1 MNRLRSKTLMIG
13 AIVVSIVLGACSSSS
28 SEENSL
34 EKEMNQVSESKVKV
48 SKDEIDQLIQSFP
61 SPIETSMIIQNAGN
75 KFNSELLLPTKKLD
89 RFVSSY
95 DKAMAMGAYGG
106 DMGYINIY
114 EKSFVAA
121 EFLAAIRLLS
131 VDLEIDRFF
140 DFEDMI
146 RMAKSSSNIDSLQQM
161 STESF
166 NSMEKYLRE
175 KGRNELSVLIVFGTW
190 LEGSYII
197 SYIAKGNMTEE
208 MRNRVAEQKESV
220 KKIHEILVANSEDAY
235 FANLAKE
242 IKPLNDLYEQVTI
255 ETIMREPEMK
265 EIDGQLVFIDNSETK
280 IVTPEG
286 IVKDIVKESISLRNK
301 LLK

>member
-1 MNRLRSKTLMIG
+1 MNRLKSKTLMIG

>member
-1 MNRLRSKTLMIG
+1 MNKLGFRMFIIG
-13 AIVVSIVLGACSSSS
+13 AFCASLIFNSCSSSE
-28 SEENSL
+28 EENSL
-34 EKEMNQVSESKVKV
+34 EQEMAKSQKSNVKV
-48 SKDEIDQLIQSFP
+48 SKEEIDQLIQSFP
-61 SPIETSMIIQNAGN
+61 SPIETSMIIQQAGN
-75 KFNSELLLPTKKLD
+75 KFNSELLLSTKKLD

-95 DKAMAMGAYGG
+95 DKALAMGAFGG

-146 RMAKSSSNIDSLQQM
+146 RMAKSSSNIDSLQQL

-190 LEGSYII
+190 LEGAYIVSYITEQ
-197 SYIAKGNMTEE
+197 NNTEE
-208 MRNRVAEQKESV
+208 MENRVAEQKESV
-220 KKIHEILVANSEDAY
+220 KKIIEILEANAADEY
-235 FANLAKE
+235 FGKLAKE
-242 IKPLNDLYEQVTI
+242 IKPLSKMYEEIKI
-255 ETIMREPEMK
+255 ETIIREPEMK
-265 EIDGQLVFIDNSETK
+265 EIDGQLVFIDKSETN
-280 IVTPEG
+280 IYSPEG
-286 IVKDIVKESISLRNK
+286 IIEKIILETKNLRNK

>member
-1 MNRLRSKTLMIG
+1 MSKLTSKALMVG
-13 AIVVSIVLGACSSSS
+13 ALIASVILGSCSASND
-28 SEENSL
+28 NSL
-34 EKEMNQVSESKVKV
+34 ENEMNQVKKSKVKV
-48 SKDEIDQLIQSFP
+48 SKEEIDQLIQSFP

-75 KFNSELLLPTKKLD
+75 KFNSELLLPTKKID

-208 MRNRVAEQKESV
+208 MQNRVAEQKGSV
-220 KKIHEILVANSEDAY
+220 EKIYEILEANSEDKY
-235 FANLAKE
+235 FANLARQ
-242 IKPLNDLYEQVTI
+242 IKPLNELYEKVTI

-265 EIDGQLVFIDNSETK
+265 EVDGQLVFIDNSETK

-286 IVKDIVKESISLRNK
+286 IVDKIVEESINLRNK

>member
-1 MNRLRSKTLMIG
+1 MIILMSKTVMVGMIL
-13 AIVVSIVLGACSSSS
+13 ISFVLCGCSSSDG
-28 SEENSL
+28 NSL
-34 EKEMNQVSESKVKV
+34 EEEMNKVSKSKVKV
-48 SKDEIDQLIQSFP
+48 SKEEIDQLIQSFS

-75 KFNSELLLPTKKLD
+75 KFNSELLLPTKKID
-89 RFVSSY
+89 RFVSNY

-114 EKSFVAA
+114 GKSFIAA

-131 VDLEIDRFF
+131 IDLEIDRFF

-146 RMAKSSSNIDSLQQM
+146 RMAKSASNIDSLQQI

-197 SYIAKGNMTEE
+197 SYIANSNLSEE
-208 MRNRVAEQKESV
+208 MSNRVTEQKESV
-220 KKIHEILVANSEDAY
+220 KKIYEILVANSEDNY
-235 FANLAKE
+235 FSNLAKQ
-242 IKPLNDLYEQVTI
+242 IKPLKELYMQVKI

-265 EIDGQLVFIDNSETK
+265 EVDGQLVFIDKSETK
-280 IVTPEG
+280 IITPDG
-286 IVKDIVKESISLRNK
+286 ILQKIIDETIRLRNN

>member
-1 MNRLRSKTLMIG
+1 MSKTVMVGMIL
-13 AIVVSIVLGACSSSS
+13 ISFVLCGCSSSDG
-28 SEENSL
+28 NSL
-34 EKEMNQVSESKVKV
+34 EEEMNKVSKSKVKV
-48 SKDEIDQLIQSFP
+48 SKEEIDQLIQSFS

-75 KFNSELLLPTKKLD
+75 KFNSELLLPTKKID
-89 RFVSSY
+89 RFVSNY

-114 EKSFVAA
+114 GKSFIAA

-131 VDLEIDRFF
+131 IDLEIDRFF

-146 RMAKSSSNIDSLQQM
+146 RMAKSASNIDSLQQI

-197 SYIAKGNMTEE
+197 SYIANSNLSEE
-208 MRNRVAEQKESV
+208 MSNRVTEQKESV
-220 KKIHEILVANSEDAY
+220 KKIYEILVANSEDNY
-235 FANLAKE
+235 FSNLAKQ
-242 IKPLNDLYEQVTI
+242 IKPLKELYMQVKI

-265 EIDGQLVFIDNSETK
+265 EVDGQLVFIDKSETK
-280 IVTPEG
+280 IITPDG
-286 IVKDIVKESISLRNK
+286 ILQKIIDETIRLRNN

>member
-1 MNRLRSKTLMIG
+1 MNRLTSKTLMIG
-13 AIVVSIVLGACSSSS
+13 AIIATVILGSCSATND
-28 SEENSL
+28 NSL
-34 EKEMNQVSESKVKV
+34 ENEMNQVKKSKVKV
-48 SKDEIDQLIQSFP
+48 SKEEIDQLIQSFP

-75 KFNSELLLPTKKLD
+75 KFNSELLLPTKKID

-197 SYIAKGNMTEE
+197 SYIAKGNMTDE
-208 MRNRVAEQKESV
+208 MQNRVAEQKGSV
-220 KKIHEILVANSEDAY
+220 KKIYEILEANSEDKY
-235 FANLAKE
+235 FANLARQ

-265 EIDGQLVFIDNSETK
+265 EVDGQLVFIDNSETK

-286 IVKDIVKESISLRNK
+286 IVQKIIEESINLRNK

>member
-1 MNRLRSKTLMIG
+1 MNRLRSKILMIG
-13 AIVVSIVLGACSSSS
+13 AIVVSVILGACSS

-34 EKEMNQVSESKVKV
+34 EKEMNQVSTSKVKV
-48 SKDEIDQLIQSFP
+48 SKEEIDQLIQSFP
-61 SPIETSMIIQNAGN
+61 SPIETSMIMQNAGN

-114 EKSFVAA
+114 GKSFVAA

-146 RMAKSSSNIDSLQQM
+146 RMAKSSSNIDSLQRM

-197 SYIAKGNMTEE
+197 SDIAKGNMTPE
-208 MRNRVAEQKESV
+208 MINRVAEQKGSV
-220 KKIHEILVANSEDAY
+220 AKITEILVANSEDKY
-235 FANLAKE
+235 FANLARQV
-242 IKPLNDLYEQVTI
+242 KPLNDLYGKVTI

-286 IVKDIVKESISLRNK
+286 IVDEIVEETIKLRSN

>member
-1 MNRLRSKTLMIG
+1 MNKLRFRAFIIG
-13 AIVVSIVLGACSSSS
+13 AFCASLILSSCSS
-28 SEENSL
+28 SEEGNSL
-34 EKEMNQVSESKVKV
+34 EKEMAQSQKSKVKV
-48 SKDEIDQLIQSFP
+48 SKEEIDQLIQSFP
-61 SPIETSMIIQNAGN
+61 SPIETSMIIQQAGN
-75 KFNSELLLPTKKLD
+75 KFNSELLLSTKKLD

-95 DKAMAMGAYGG
+95 DKALAMGAFGG

-146 RMAKSSSNIDSLQQM
+146 RMAKSSSNIDSLQQL

-166 NSMEKYLRE
+166 NNMEKYLRE

-190 LEGSYII
+190 LEGAYIVSYITEQ
-197 SYIAKGNMTEE
+197 NMTEE
-208 MRNRVAEQKESV
+208 MKNRVAEQKESV
-220 KKIHEILVANSEDAY
+220 KKIVEILEVNAADEY
-235 FANLAKE
+235 FGKLAKE
-242 IKPLNDLYEQVTI
+242 VKPLSKMYEEIKI

-265 EIDGQLVFIDNSETK
+265 EVDGQLVFIDNSETN
-280 IVTPEG
+280 IFSPEG
-286 IVKDIVKESISLRNK
+286 IIEKIISETKNIRNK

>member
-1 MNRLRSKTLMIG
+1 
-13 AIVVSIVLGACSSSS
+13 
-28 SEENSL
+28 
-34 EKEMNQVSESKVKV
+34 
-48 SKDEIDQLIQSFP
+48 
-61 SPIETSMIIQNAGN
+61 
-75 KFNSELLLPTKKLD
+75 LPTKKLD

-220 KKIHEILVANSEDAY
+220 KKIYEILEANSEDDY

-242 IKPLNDLYEQVTI
+242 IKTLNDLYEQVTI

-265 EIDGQLVFIDNSETK
+265 EVDGQLVFIDNSETK

>member
-1 MNRLRSKTLMIG
+1 MNRLRSKILMIG
-13 AIVVSIVLGACSSSS
+13 AIVVSVILGACSS

-34 EKEMNQVSESKVKV
+34 EKEMNQVSTSKVKV
-48 SKDEIDQLIQSFP
+48 SKEEIDQLIQSFP

-114 EKSFVAA
+114 GKSFVAA

-146 RMAKSSSNIDSLQQM
+146 RMAKSSSNIDSLQRM

-197 SYIAKGNMTEE
+197 SDIAKGNMTPE
-208 MRNRVAEQKESV
+208 MINRVAEQKGSV
-220 KKIHEILVANSEDAY
+220 AKITEILVANSEDKY
-235 FANLAKE
+235 FANLARQV
-242 IKPLNDLYEQVTI
+242 KPLNDLYGKVTI

-286 IVKDIVKESISLRNK
+286 IVDEIVEETIKLRSN

>member
-1 MNRLRSKTLMIG
+1 MNKLRFRAIILGVLCTSLM
-13 AIVVSIVLGACSSSS
+13 LGSCSSK
-28 SEENSL
+28 EDNSL
-34 EKEMNQVSESKVKV
+34 ENEMAQSQKSKVKV
-48 SKDEIDQLIQSFP
+48 SKEQIDQLIQSFP
-61 SPIETSMIIQNAGN
+61 SPIETSMIIQKAGN
-75 KFNSELLLPTKKLD
+75 KFNSELLLSTKKLD

-121 EFLAAIRLLS
+121 EFLAAIRTLS

-146 RMAKSSSNIDSLQQM
+146 RMAKSSSNIDSLQQL

-166 NSMEKYLRE
+166 NNMEKYLRE

-190 LEGSYII
+190 LEGAYII
-197 SYIAKGNMTEE
+197 SYITESNMTEE
-208 MRNRVAEQKESV
+208 MQNRVAEQKESV
-220 KKIHEILVANSEDAY
+220 KKISEILEANSADEY
-235 FANLAKE
+235 FSKLAKA
-242 IKPLNDLYEQVTI
+242 IKPLNKLYEQIKI

-265 EIDGQLVFIDNSETK
+265 EVDGQLVFIDNSETK
-280 IVTPEG
+280 IYSPEG
-286 IVKDIVKESISLRNK
+286 IIKKIIEETKSLRNN

>member
-1 MNRLRSKTLMIG
+1 MIG

>member
-13 AIVVSIVLGACSSSS
+13 AIVVSVILGACSS

-34 EKEMNQVSESKVKV
+34 EKEMNQVSTSKVKV
-48 SKDEIDQLIQSFP
+48 SKEEIDQLIQSFP

-114 EKSFVAA
+114 GKSFVAA

-146 RMAKSSSNIDSLQQM
+146 RIAKSSSNIDSLQRM

-197 SYIAKGNMTEE
+197 SDIAKGNMTPE
-208 MRNRVAEQKESV
+208 MINRVAEQKGSV
-220 KKIHEILVANSEDAY
+220 AKITEILVANSEDKY
-235 FANLAKE
+235 FANLARQV
-242 IKPLNDLYEQVTI
+242 KPLNDLYGKVTI

-280 IVTPEG
+280 ILTPEG
-286 IVKDIVKESISLRNK
+286 IVDEIVEETIKLRSN

>member
-1 MNRLRSKTLMIG
+1 MNRLKSKTLMIG

-95 DKAMAMGAYGG
+95 DKAIAMGAYGG

-131 VDLEIDRFF
+131 VDL
-140 DFEDMI
+140 
-146 RMAKSSSNIDSLQQM
+146 
-161 STESF
+161 
-166 NSMEKYLRE
+166 
-175 KGRNELSVLIVFGTW
+175 
-190 LEGSYII
+190 
-197 SYIAKGNMTEE
+197 
-208 MRNRVAEQKESV
+208 
-220 KKIHEILVANSEDAY
+220 
-235 FANLAKE
+235 
-242 IKPLNDLYEQVTI
+242 
-255 ETIMREPEMK
+255 
-265 EIDGQLVFIDNSETK
+265 
-280 IVTPEG
+280 
-286 IVKDIVKESISLRNK
+286 
-301 LLK
+301 

>member
-1 MNRLRSKTLMIG
+1 MSKLTSKTLMVG
-13 AIVVSIVLGACSSSS
+13 ALIASVILGSCSASND
-28 SEENSL
+28 NSL
-34 EKEMNQVSESKVKV
+34 ENEMNQVKKSKVKV
-48 SKDEIDQLIQSFP
+48 SKEEIDQLIQSFP

-75 KFNSELLLPTKKLD
+75 KFNSELLLPTKKID

-166 NSMEKYLRE
+166 NNMEKYLRE

-197 SYIAKGNMTEE
+197 SYIAEDNMTEE
-208 MRNRVAEQKESV
+208 MKNRVAEQKESV
-220 KKIHEILVANSEDAY
+220 KKIYEILDANSEDKY
-235 FANLAKE
+235 FANLARQ
-242 IKPLNDLYEQVTI
+242 IKPLNALYEQVKI

-265 EIDGQLVFIDNSETK
+265 EVDGQLVFIDNSETK
-280 IVTPEG
+280 IITPKG
-286 IVKDIVKESISLRNK
+286 IVEKIIKETVDLRNK